1 MKESINRIGAI
12 FLKEL
17 QDLKSN
23 MGVLIMYILPIAIVI
38 LYRSFLE
45 DMPPGFILGFG
56 LLFIFGLIGVY
67 GPAINLAEEK
77 EKKTLE
83 VLILSPAKP
92 LEIITGKG
100 LMFFVTTSLSG
111 LVISFLS
118 GVTPMNIWLVI
129 LGGALVLATCI
140 FLGMIVGILTP
151 NQTVAGTV
159 VTPVYMVLLLFPL
172 LSMGQENI
180 IATISRALPT
190 RYFFNIVLF
199 LTDFPEITELNLF
212 SHFLFLS
219 VSFVVSLFILIIVF
233 RFRGLPYK

>member
-1 MKESINRIGAI
+1 MNRIGAI
-12 FLKEL
+12 FIKEL
-17 QDLKSN
+17 KDLKSN
-23 MGVLIMYILPIAIVI
+23 MGVLIMYIIPLAIVI
-38 LYRSFLE
+38 LYRGFLE

-100 LMFFVTTSLSG
+100 LMFFITTIISG
-111 LVISFLS
+111 VIIAFLS
-118 GVTPMNIWLVI
+118 GVMPGGIGWII
-129 LGGALVLATCI
+129 LGGFLVLATCI
-140 FLGMIVGILTP
+140 FIGMIVGIVAP

-159 VTPVYMVLLLFPL
+159 VTPVYMIFLLFPL

-180 IATISRALPT
+180 IATISNVLPT
-190 RYFFNIVLF
+190 KYFFHLVLY
-199 LTDFPEITELNLF
+199 LTDFPEITELNIF
-212 SHFLFLS
+212 SHLTFLAG
-219 VSFVVSLFILIIVF
+219 SFAATLIVLMIVF
-233 RFRGLPYK
+233 RYRGLPYK